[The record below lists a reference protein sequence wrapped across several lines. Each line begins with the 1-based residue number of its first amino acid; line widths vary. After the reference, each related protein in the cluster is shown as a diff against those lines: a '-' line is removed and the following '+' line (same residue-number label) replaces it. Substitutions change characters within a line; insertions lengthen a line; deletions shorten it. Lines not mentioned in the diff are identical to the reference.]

1 MATLSARG
9 TAARNLAAKAEQAAA
24 MRQKLH
30 AAKMALV
37 TEYRGLTA
45 AQLDRLRK
53 ELREASGEYKVIK
66 NTLARRVLA
75 EAGYGAL
82 EKYLEGP
89 TGWVLSYGDPVSLSK
104 ALVKFI
110 DENAKLNVKGGLL
123 EGQLLDQTQLKQLA
137 KMPGKKEILGQ
148 LLALLQAP
156 AARVLR
162 LLQEP
167 GARVVRLLES
177 ARKARES
184 G

>member
-1 MATLSARG
+1 MAVSTLGS

-24 MRQKLH
+24 MREKLR

-66 NTLARRVLA
+66 NTLARRVLS

-82 EKYLEGP
+82 EKYLDGP

-110 DENAKLNVKGGLL
+110 DENAKLSVKAGIL
-123 EGQLLDQTQLKQLA
+123 EGQLLDQAQLKQLA

-156 AARVLR
+156 AARLLR
-162 LLQEP
+162 LVQEP
-167 GARVVRLLES
+167 GAQVVRLLES
-177 ARKARES
+177 VRKAKES